1 MAKDLICGMEVDP
14 KTIEYSSQYKGE
26 KYYFCSQSCKVKFDK
41 TPEKYIKAEEEEEA
55 GESMADTIPI
65 KESNLRKIELPI
77 REMSCASCVE
87 KIEKTLLKLDGVRRV
102 NVNLGTENGAV
113 AYDSKIVNLKQIVKT
128 IDDLGY
134 HVVTNKITLPV
145 RGMECASCV
154 EKIEKNLSRL
164 NGVVSA
170 VANFGTEK
178 VTIEY
183 FSSEVGI
190 KDFKKII
197 EDAGDYRVLVIEKEE
212 SIEDVESKVREKEY
226 KRLKSRFI
234 ISAILSAL
242 VLAGS
247 FQNLLPFLSPIP
259 HQIMFYFLFVLTTPV
274 LFWAGGQFLR
284 GFWMEL
290 KRLSADMN
298 SLIAIGTSAAYLYS
312 SIATFFPQ
320 VFVSTSQEVEVYFD
334 TTTVIITLILLGR
347 LLEAKAKGRTSEAI
361 KRLLGLQAKTARVIR
376 DNKEIDIP
384 IEEVLVGDIIIVRP
398 GEKIPVDGKVKEGHS
413 SVDESMITGESLP
426 VEKNAGDEVIG
437 ATINKTG
444 SFKFEATKVGKETAL
459 SQIIKLVQEAQGSK
473 APIQRLAD
481 KIAGIF
487 VPIVIGIATITFI
500 IWYFLGP
507 KPSLVFAL
515 LNFVAV
521 LIIACPCALG
531 LATPT
536 AIMVGTGKG
545 AQHGILIKSGES
557 LERAHKLDTIVLDK
571 TGTITKGQ
579 PEVTDIITDSE
590 IGEDELLQIA
600 ASLENKSEHPLGEA
614 IVNYARSK
622 NLELIEPEDF
632 NSIPGEGI
640 EGRIKGR
647 DVLLGNVKLM
657 KEKKVSLDGCEA
669 KSIALADEGKTPMFV
684 AIDNRISGIIAC
696 ADTVKDGSIKA
707 IEELKKMRLE
717 VIMITGDSSKTA
729 NAIARKVKVDK
740 VLSEVLP
747 QDKAKEIEKLQKEGK
762 VVAMVGDGIN
772 DAPALASADIGIAIG
787 SGTDVAIESSDITL
801 IKDDLSGVV
810 DAILLSRQTI
820 KIIRQNLFWAFI
832 YNVIG
837 IPIAAG
843 ILYPFSGILLN
854 PMIAS
859 AAMSF
864 SSVSVVSNSLRLKR
878 FRLAR

>member
-1 MAKDLICGMEVDP
+1 MAKDLVCGMEVDP
-14 KTIEYSSQYKGE
+14 KTTEHSSQYEGE

-41 TPEKYIKAEEEEEA
+41 SPEKYLKAEEEEEA

-65 KESNLRKIELPI
+65 KESDLRKIELPI

-87 KIEKTLLKLDGVRRV
+87 KIEKALLKLDGVRQV
-102 NVNLGTENGAV
+102 SANLGTEKGV
-113 AYDSKIVNLKQIVKT
+113 VTYEPKIVNLKQIVQT
-128 IDDLGY
+128 IEDLGY
-134 HVVTNKITLPV
+134 HVVINKITLPV

-164 NGVVSA
+164 NGVIST
-170 VANFGTEK
+170 VANFATEK

-190 KDFKKII
+190 RDFKKTI
-197 EDAGDYRVLVIEKEE
+197 EDAGDYRVLEIEKEE

-226 KRLKSRFI
+226 KRLESKFI
-234 ISAILSAL
+234 ISAVLSVL
-242 VLAGS
+242 VLVGS

-259 HQIMFYFLFVLTTPV
+259 HETMFYFLFILTTPI
-274 LFWAGGQFLR
+274 LFWAGWQFFR
-284 GFWMEL
+284 GFWIQL
-290 KRLSADMN
+290 KRFSADMN
-298 SLIAIGTSAAYLYS
+298 SLVAIGTAAAYLYS

-334 TTTVIITLILLGR
+334 TAAVIITLILLGK

-376 DNKEIDIP
+376 DKKEMDIP
-384 IEEVLVGDIIIVRP
+384 IQEVLVGDIIVVRP
-398 GEKIPVDGKVKEGHS
+398 GEKIPVDGRVKEGHS
-413 SVDESMITGESLP
+413 SVDESMITGESIP
-426 VEKNAGDEVIG
+426 VEKNVRDEVIG

-444 SFKFEATKVGKETAL
+444 SFKFEATKIGKETVL

-481 KIAGIF
+481 RIAGIF
-487 VPIVIGIATITFI
+487 VPVVIAIATVTFV

-507 KPSLVFAL
+507 KPSLSFAL

-545 AQHGILIKSGES
+545 AQNGILIKSGES

-571 TGTITKGQ
+571 TGTITKGE
-579 PEVTDIITDSE
+579 PEVTDIITNSE
-590 IGEDELLQIA
+590 IGEDELVRMA
-600 ASLENKSEHPLGEA
+600 GSLEKNSEHPLGEA
-614 IVNYARSK
+614 IVNYAKSK
-622 NLELIEPEDF
+622 NLELIELEKF

-640 EGRIKGR
+640 EGRINGK
-647 DVLLGNVKLM
+647 DILLGNLKLM
-657 KEKKVSLDGCEA
+657 KEKKVSLEGYEA

-696 ADTVKDGSIKA
+696 ADTIKDGSTSA
-707 IEELKKMRLE
+707 IEELKKMGLE
-717 VIMITGDSSKTA
+717 VIMITGDNSKTA
-729 NAIARKVKVDK
+729 NAIARKVKIDK

-747 QDKAKEIEKLQKEGK
+747 QDKVKEIERLQKEGK
-762 VVAMVGDGIN
+762 IVAMVGDGIN

-787 SGTDVAIESSDITL
+787 SGTDIAIESSDITL
-801 IKDDLSGVV
+801 IKDDLGGVV

-864 SSVSVVSNSLRLKR
+864 SSVSVVSNSLRLRR
-878 FRLAR
+878 FKLVR